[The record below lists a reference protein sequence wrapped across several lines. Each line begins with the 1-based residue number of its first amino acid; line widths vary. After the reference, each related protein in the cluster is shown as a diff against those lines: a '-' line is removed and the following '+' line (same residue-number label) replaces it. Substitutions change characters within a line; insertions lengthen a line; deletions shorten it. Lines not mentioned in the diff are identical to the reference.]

1 MLPEKHFISST
12 CAVYVC
18 IYSSWNTL
26 MFNERCLY
34 QVSVCT
40 LFRHNGPYS
49 SFFVCYC
56 YHDMMLI
63 FRAIDA
69 LIQVCHIEF
78 FVTLWNLLNTSLKW
92 LYFSSFSFSFF
103 FCLFS
108 NSHIL
113 SSFYHWRSMYIYLPF
128 YCCHSCNISTAL
140 FFGIRWYFVLLYF
153 FNVLYRERENSPM
166 PTCPAFSSV
175 GVPGPLAGRESAP
188 SVALYIYLFIFI
200 LLQSK

>member
-92 LYFSSFSFSFF
+92 LYFSSFSFSFVF
-103 FCLFS
+103 FS
-108 NSHIL
+108 IL
-113 SSFYHWRSMYIYLPF
+113 TFWVLSTIEDRCIYICHFTVAIVVIYQQLSFLVF
-128 YCCHSCNISTAL
+128 A
-140 FFGIRWYFVLLYF
+140 GILYYSIF